1 VRDRNNDLLVTRG
14 HETEREIVI
23 LFFRVGSGF
32 YPCTVDKVMARNDRY
47 LRSLI
52 SFMQHKVP
60 RR

>member
-1 VRDRNNDLLVTRG
+1 VTGRNDLLVTRG
-14 HETEREIVI
+14 HDAGDEVWV

-32 YPCTVDKVMARNDRY
+32 YPCKVAKGFARNDRY